1 MIKKILIASDGSET
15 SKRAARIGVE
25 LARAAGA
32 EVLAVY
38 VADVVLLNQ
47 IGDLLIFPGAKGKI
61 KEKMMEQGRGV
72 ASTIESM
79 AGEAGVKSEAMVVE
93 GNPGDQIL
101 EISQTHGADM
111 IVLGSIGKTGLN
123 KFMLG
128 SVAEKVVRNS
138 KIPVLTVPGI
148 ADDHPGQ
155 DRS

>member
-1 MIKKILIASDGSET
+1 MLKKILIASDGSET
-15 SKRAARIGVE
+15 SRRAARIGIE
-25 LARAAGA
+25 LAKAAGA
-32 EVLAVY
+32 EALVVY
-38 VADVVLLNQ
+38 VADVVLLDQ

-72 ASTIESM
+72 ASTIENM
-79 AGEAGVKSEAMVVE
+79 AGEAGVKCEVVVAE

-101 EISQTHGADM
+101 RISKTHGADM

-138 KIPVLTVPGI
+138 QIPVLTVPGGM
-148 ADDHPGQ
+148 DDHPDQG
-155 DRS
+155 